1 VDVFPYISWENF
13 LPFLLA
19 CIVIEITPGPNM
31 AFLTIV
37 SAIKGRKY
45 GFATVAGITIGLG
58 LIGFAAAA
66 GLSTVLS
73 TSPIL
78 YHFLKFSGVLY
89 LLWLAL
95 IEWKDFDDNV
105 EHAMKPTQ
113 DWTAYFRHGLI
124 VNILNPK
131 AAVFY
136 VTILPGFIAPSEFVF
151 QQASVLTLISIAIA
165 TIAHVLI
172 VSVAGGLTPLIEN
185 PEKKRLLRRGL
196 SLSLAAI
203 AIWIGIKG

>member
-1 VDVFPYISWENF
+1 MFPYISWENL

-37 SAIKGRKY
+37 SAVKGRKY
-45 GFATVAGITIGLG
+45 GFSTVAGIAIGLG

-78 YHFLKFSGVLY
+78 YHLLKLSGVLY

-95 IEWKDFDDNV
+95 IEWKDVDDDV
-105 EHAMKPTQ
+105 GHTMKSSQ
-113 DWTAYFRHGLI
+113 GWLAYFRHGLI

-136 VTILPGFIAPSEFVF
+136 VTILPGFIEPSGFVF
-151 QQASVLTLISIAIA
+151 QQASFLTLISIAIA

-172 VSVAGGLTPLIEN
+172 VSVAGALKPLLEN
-185 PEKKRLLRRGL
+185 PDKKRLLRRGL
-196 SLSLAAI
+196 SLSLAII